1 MINTQNQLKD
11 PETTVGEALRKT
23 INAIEGDSITL
34 KALLELVGEQGMLLF
49 CTILT
54 IPFLVPV
61 SIPGVS
67 TVFGLVIILIG
78 IGVTFNRLP
87 WLPERLM
94 RREIKREHL
103 APALEKGIELF
114 TKLER
119 WLKPRLT
126 SLTTG
131 VVVNRINGAALTFS
145 GILLIFPF
153 GFIPFSNTFP
163 GYAILFFAVGMMQRD
178 GYFIVLGYIAM
189 IITVLYFGV
198 LIGGVLLAGGTL
210 IFSS

>member
-1 MINTQNQLKD
+1 MITAELQDTEK
-11 PETTVGEALRKT
+11 TVGEALRHT
-23 INAIEGDSITL
+23 IDSIEGDSITL
-34 KALLELVGEQGMLLF
+34 QALLKLVGEQGMLFF

-94 RREIKREHL
+94 KREIKREHL
-103 APALEKGIELF
+103 VPTMERGIELF
-114 TKLER
+114 NKLER
-119 WLKPRLT
+119 WMKPRLI
-126 SLTTG
+126 SLSTG
-131 VVVNRINGAALTFS
+131 LVVNRINGLALTFS

-153 GFIPFSNTFP
+153 GFIPFSNTLP
-163 GYAILFFAVGMMQRD
+163 GFAILFFAVGMMQRD
-178 GYFIVLGYIAM
+178 GVFILLGYIAM
-189 IITVLYFGV
+189 IATVIYFGV

-210 IFSS
+210 IFSGG